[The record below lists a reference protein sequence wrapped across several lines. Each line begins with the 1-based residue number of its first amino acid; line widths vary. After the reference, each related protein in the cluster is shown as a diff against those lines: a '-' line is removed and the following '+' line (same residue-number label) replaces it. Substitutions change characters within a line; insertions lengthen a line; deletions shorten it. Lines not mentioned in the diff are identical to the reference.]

1 MNTFFISQTFSL
13 ALLIFICLF
22 FAFFGIFYSKKFQD
36 LNNYLTA
43 NRSVG
48 LFSLTT
54 SLTASALGAWILFG
68 PVSASTW
75 GGIGSIIGYSL
86 GTAFP
91 MLLFIFLGK
100 KIRKEF
106 PNGST
111 LVEFLRKKFGKSL
124 FKLILLM
131 MIFYMFIFLCAEV
144 TAISV
149 LINYISG
156 TPLWLTALIVLLT
169 TLTYTLYG
177 GLRASLFTDNIQMI
191 FILILL
197 IVSFF
202 IIKGF
207 TLDQFSFGFIKVR
220 NPHLISASYIP
231 GYTAGFTFFIAVAAT
246 NLFHQGNW
254 QRVYAA
260 KNFITLKRSLIV
272 SFFIIIPIVFYMG
285 FIGMVA
291 FSIDPNI
298 RPDLGFFSLLLKEN
312 STLLSL
318 IVLTLGLTLTISTVD
333 TLINAISSLIV
344 VDGKAVFKF
353 NKKMKI
359 DYLKFSKYL
368 ILMLSLISFVIA
380 SKGFD
385 ILYLF
390 LLADLFCCA
399 FVVTIFYSFFDKRI
413 NEKIAYFS
421 IIIGLI
427 SGFLLFP
434 TPDFSKSLLVGIF
447 LSKEL
452 FPTFINQSLLFS
464 SFLVATFLPLI
475 VLKVKNLNN
484 TRLYK

>member
-86 GTAFP
+86 GAAFP
-91 MLLFIFLGK
+91 MLLLIFLGK

-285 FIGMVA
+285 FTGMVA

-298 RPDLGFFSLLLKEN
+298 RPDLGFFSLLLKEQT
-312 STLLSL
+312 TLLSL
-318 IVLTLGLTLTISTVD
+318 FIVILGLSLTISTVD
-333 TLINAISSLIV
+333 TLINAISSLV
-344 VDGKAVFKF
+344 VVEGKATFNFK
-353 NKKMKI
+353 KKTN
-359 DYLKFSKYL
+359 YLKLSKIL
-368 ILMLSLISFVIA
+368 ILFLSIISFIIA
-380 SKGFD
+380 SRGFD

-399 FVVTIFYSFFDKRI
+399 FVLTVFYSFYNKNI
-413 NEKIAYFS
+413 NEKTAYTS
-421 IIIGLI
+421 IVIGLAG
-427 SGFLLFP
+427 GFLIFP
-434 TPDFSKSLLVGIF
+434 IPDFSKSLLFGIIIPIES
-447 LSKEL
+447 LS
-452 FPTFINQSLLFS
+452 PFISQSLLFL
-464 SFLVATFLPLI
+464 SFVVATFLPFLFI
-475 VLKVKNLNN
+475 KAQKI
-484 TRLYK
+484 

>member
-91 MLLFIFLGK
+91 MLLLIFLGK

-197 IVSFF
+197 IVSLF
-202 IIKGF
+202 IIKDF

-359 DYLKFSKYL
+359 DYLKFSKYF

-399 FVVTIFYSFFDKRI
+399 FVVTIFFSFFDKRI

-452 FPTFINQSLLFS
+452 FPTFINQSLLFL
-464 SFLVATFLPLI
+464 SFLVATFFPLI
-475 VLKVKNLNN
+475 VLKVK
-484 TRLYK
+484 KFK